1 MRIPAQYQDQQV
13 WVMSGY
19 GRMAQTAQFW
29 GYLDGIQAQYQEM
42 VVRIVMRGVRTYLD
56 GGG

>member
-19 GRMAQTAQFW
+19 GRMTHKTQFW
-29 GYLDGIQAQYQEM
+29 GYLEGIWAQYQDM
-42 VVRIVMRGVRTYLD
+42 VVGRGMHGVRTFLD

>member
-19 GRMAQTAQFW
+19 GRMAHRTQFW
-29 GYLDGIQAQYQEM
+29 GYLEGIWAQYQEM
-42 VVRIVMRGVRTYLD
+42 VVGLGMHGVRTFMD

>member
-13 WVMSGY
+13 WVMSRY
-19 GRMAQTAQFW
+19 GRMAYEAQFW
-29 GYLDGIQAQYQEM
+29 GYQESAHAQYREM
-42 VVRIVMRGVRTYLD
+42 VVGLGMHGVRTFMD